1 MNCDNGSNV
10 KKGLRSLSELAVT
23 VNEEP
28 LVVVE
33 DNWSKHA
40 VNKARAET
48 AQDNAPAPVIN
59 PIEDVFLPGGL
70 EEPNWDVDFTE
81 ADTEKLIKQLED
93 QFVTLMANPRTTT
106 MRRIA
111 CWCHTLQLPILK
123 LINKKG
129 NVFEK
134 VRYLFD
140 VSPLY
145 FNQFP

>member
-33 DNWSKHA
+33 DNWSKYA

-59 PIEDVFLPGGL
+59 PIEDVFLVGWRNLTGML
-70 EEPNWDVDFTE
+70 
-81 ADTEKLIKQLED
+81 
-93 QFVTLMANPRTTT
+93 TLRRRT
-106 MRRIA
+106 
-111 CWCHTLQLPILK
+111 QK
-123 LINKKG
+123 
-129 NVFEK
+129 
-134 VRYLFD
+134 
-140 VSPLY
+140 S
-145 FNQFP
+145 